1 MTEPRDST
9 VRPTLT
15 CPSWGVPQPWPFWY
29 HGAVKRTTHEQGAFQ
44 EGIKDTHL
52 LRTVLALLAQFTV
65 GLGRCLHE
73 TRLKQ
78 RLARL
83 REDVLQG

>member
-1 MTEPRDST
+1 MLSLWKSKHT
-9 VRPTLT
+9 VQSFGT
-15 CPSWGVPQPWPFWY
+15 Y
-29 HGAVKRTTHEQGAFQ
+29 
-44 EGIKDTHL
+44 L

-83 REDVLQG
+83 REGILQG